1 MKYRTA
7 KKTTGST
14 PLGSDLKGTPSP
26 LSRSLWSARQR
37 QQHLPRALWLLA
49 LLASL
54 GLARAAAR
62 HAAPPGAARH
72 SRARALQW
80 GVLLPLF
87 VGMTSIAP
95 FLARPQ
101 RFGTRRPG
109 GKGPGDA
116 SAQALPSSA
125 PGSSSV
131 TDALK
136 LAAMARR
143 SALASVLPPVIPQP
157 EKPAQRSAWRAWFAD
172 PWLIATLT
180 LACLASGCSL
190 GYFLATHQTL
200 LYGDANSHMA
210 FARRLFDNA
219 TPGLAQLGG
228 VWLPLPHLLMLP
240 FIWNDTLWRT
250 GLAGSLPS
258 MGCYVVAT
266 LYLFLSARRLTHDSR
281 ASFVGTLLFL
291 LNPNILYLQSTPMS
305 ELVLIATLT
314 ATAYYF
320 LCWVQDEHPKDLI
333 WAAACACLA
342 TLARYDGWFLFGM
355 ALLLIPLVGW
365 LKHHSW
371 AHIEGHL
378 LVFGTLGG
386 LGILLWFLWC
396 ALIFGDP
403 LYFQHGP
410 YSAQAQQ
417 QSIIQSNMAYTYHD
431 LGQSLL
437 YYLIETIE
445 TIGPL
450 LFVLGIVALL
460 VLVLRHRLSPNT
472 LTMCLFL
479 APFPFYVLSLY
490 TGQITLSVPGVTGQ
504 TIISVPGVGP
514 VTLILP
520 GVIPS
525 SGSQTFFDARLGS
538 QMVAPA
544 ALLLAVLASSRRP
557 GKRALRSLKQLV
569 LVGVMLAQVTLTAS
583 GGIISLQDAQQSR
596 CAPPFAILTYL
607 AEHYNGGKILED
619 FFTSQMEGLE
629 VAGLDFKDLIY
640 EGSGALWKQALA
652 NPATLVDWIV
662 VNPTNP
668 DDLVAQSLNLES
680 PTFLAHYT
688 QVVQEPNGLSL
699 FQRRGL
705 HNLPTHP
712 IPPEL
717 SAEIQLCTGTG
728 QKASTFT
735 TLSNPF
741 AEEDS
746 TQVRIIG
753 SYREI

>member
-1 MKYRTA
+1 MKKITE
-7 KKTTGST
+7 KNSTGST
-14 PLGSDLKGTPSP
+14 SLCSDLKSTPSP
-26 LSRSLWSARQR
+26 LSRSLSPERQTK
-37 QQHLPRALWLLA
+37 QPLPRALWLLA

-190 GYFLATHQTL
+190 GYFLATHQIL
-200 LYGDANSHMA
+200 LYIDAYSHMTI
-210 FARRLFDNA
+210 ARRLFDNA

-228 VWLPLPHLLMLP
+228 AWLPLPHLLMLP

-371 AHIEGHL
+371 AYIEGHL

-417 QSIIQSNMAYTYHD
+417 EGFIQAGTLSTYHD
-431 LGQSLL
+431 LGQSSR
-437 YYLIETIE
+437 YYLLASLE

-460 VLVLRHRLSPNT
+460 VLVLRHRLSPT
-472 LTMCLFL
+472 LLAVSLFL
-479 APFPFYVLSLY
+479 TPIPFYILALY
-490 TGQITLSVPGVTGQ
+490 TGQAILSVPALPAQLTFSVPGVAGQ
-504 TIISVPGVGP
+504 FILSVPSVFSARMLQG
-514 VTLILP
+514 
-520 GVIPS
+520 
-525 SGSQTFFDARLGS
+525 FFNARYGAQS
-538 QMVAPA
+538 VAPA

-569 LVGVMLAQVTLTAS
+569 LVGVMLAQVALTAS
-583 GGIISLQDAQQSR
+583 GGIISLQDAQQTR
-596 CAPPFAILTYL
+596 CTRPFAMLTYL
-607 AEHYNGGKILED
+607 AEHYNGGKILAD
-619 FFTSQMEGLE
+619 FYVSQLAEYGA
-629 VAGLDFKDLIY
+629 AGLDFKDLIY

-668 DDLVAQSLNLES
+668 DDLVAQAIEVHS
-680 PTFLAHYT
+680 PTFRT
-688 QVVQEPNGLSL
+688 QFTPVVQEPDGTSL

-705 HNLPTHP
+705 PNLPTHP

-717 SAEIQLCTGTG
+717 SADIQSCAGSG
-728 QKASTFT
+728 QKASVFIT
-735 TLSNPF
+735 PAYAF
-741 AEEDS
+741 ADRDA
-746 TQVRIIG
+746 TQIR
-753 SYREI
+753 